1 MDRRNITWVQRQ
13 ALRAVTSHKPMLVK
27 RMTEV
32 EPLSTHDDRK
42 TNSQDGIVPFLSVG
56 ACSQQDSPSKVLGFR
71 EQTAFSGEF
80 PPVYSYFSR
89 FSEKQH
95 SRGGLSPLYGKH
107 KSHLCGEE
115 NLPPSPQAYLS
126 DLATGAIMIVL
137 DTEMLEA
144 NPMSLI
150 QGHRYR
156 HWNPC

>member
-89 FSEKQH
+89 FSEEQH
-95 SRGGLSPLYGKH
+95 SRGGLSQ
-107 KSHLCGEE
+107 SFICGE
-115 NLPPSPQAYLS
+115 LHPPSGLQGKRAAVCQVQDWFYL
-126 DLATGAIMIVL
+126 L
-137 DTEMLEA
+137 
-144 NPMSLI
+144 
-150 QGHRYR
+150 QGGL
-156 HWNPC
+156 